1 MDEDRRSI
9 VSDVTSEANL
19 DDPGTDAADRV
30 KVAVRVRPFTD
41 AEVSPP
47 GHIEFWEGTRC
58 GFPPADPPLPPL
70 PPP

>member
-47 GHIEFWEGTRC
+47 GSH
-58 GFPPADPPLPPL
+58 
-70 PPP
+70 